1 MRSPNFSRYA
11 LPCYVAAAILAGCGG
26 SQLSVGPADTG
37 PAWLQE
43 RPALT
48 ASAKAA
54 SASKSKGYKATPPLL
69 YVANATPTDN
79 DLRVYH
85 LGAKDPTP
93 IATITN
99 GIEDP
104 NGNCIDGQ
112 GTLYVTNDPIDGSG
126 WVSGYPLGKTTAS
139 EIIKDGVS
147 TPAFCAIDAKGSL
160 WVTNIGL
167 DDVGEYPKGS
177 KKPQTILTKGLT
189 RASGIAIDH
198 SGNIYVGNLLT
209 SGTSNIVVYA
219 PGSNSPSRTITD
231 GITSPAGMTVD
242 ANGTLYVT
250 NVEQNNVAEYRSG
263 QDEPFQTITD
273 SMHQPAGVTVT
284 KKGMLYVA
292 NLESEYSSVVE
303 FRLGSLRPLKRG
315 ISNGLFNPVGVAY
328 YPPLL
333 P

>member
-1 MRSPNFSRYA
+1 MGMLTSTGYSTIT
-11 LPCYVAAAILAGCGG
+11 CVAAAILAGCGG
-26 SQLSVGPADTG
+26 SQLSVGSADTG
-37 PAWLQE
+37 QARLQE
-43 RPALT
+43 RVST
-48 ASAKAA
+48 AATEAA
-54 SASKSKGYKATPPLL
+54 SASKSEGYKATPPLL

-79 DLRVYH
+79 DVRVYH
-85 LGAKDPTP
+85 VGPKDPTP

-99 GIEDP
+99 RIEDP
-104 NGNCIDGQ
+104 NGDCIDRQ
-112 GTLYVTNDPIDGSG
+112 GTLYVTNDPINGPG
-126 WVSGYPLGKTTAS
+126 WVSEYPPGKTTPS

-147 TPAFCAIDAKGSL
+147 TPAFCAIDAKGNL
-160 WVTNIGL
+160 WVTNIGV
-167 DDVGEYPKGS
+167 DDVAEYAKNS

-189 RASGIAIDH
+189 RVSGIAIDH

-209 SGTSNIVVYA
+209 SATSNIVVYA

-231 GITSPAGMTVD
+231 GITWPAGMTVD

-250 NVEQNNVAEYRSG
+250 DVEQSNVEEYRSG

-284 KKGMLYVA
+284 KNGVLYVA
-292 NLESEYSSVVE
+292 NLESKYSSVVE
-303 FRLGSLRPLKRG
+303 FRLGSLKPLRRK